1 MSKSI
6 KLKNDV
12 YLDSKALYLKRYYM
26 TINSTYVYD
35 ADLSYRCIRIGNFVI
50 LTIDTIAFK
59 QQIAQHATLLASGL
73 PKAKTYTVFVLN
85 YCRDANTDGMCRCAI
100 NTNGEMQTH
109 WGNIT
114 NYGESANKQYSGLV
128 IYETSDAN

>member
-6 KLKNDV
+6 KLKNGV

-35 ADLSYRCIRIGNFVI
+35 TDLSYRCIRIGNFVI

-59 QQIAQHATLLASGL
+59 EQITQTATLLASGL
-73 PKAKTYTVFVLN
+73 PKAKAYTIFILN
-85 YCRDANTDGMCRCAI
+85 YGRDTNSNGMCRCGV
-100 NTNGEMQTH
+100 NLNGELVTH

-114 NYGESANKQYSGLV
+114 QVGDSANKQYNGLV